1 MQALPG
7 RPSFDQIAKKWHDL
21 AERRLAHYTELYR
34 SGRWQHYYTQELF
47 ATRMLDVINAAKKW
61 RALAAGLQNT
71 DRAEEPTR
79 RDDKMRPAA

>member
-1 MQALPG
+1 MQALSG
-7 RPSFDQIAKKWHDL
+7 RPRFDHIAKKWHDL

-61 RALAAGLQNT
+61 RTLAAGLQSAEP
-71 DRAEEPTR
+71 AEEPAR

>member
-7 RPSFDQIAKKWHDL
+7 RPRFDQIARKWHDL

-34 SGRWQHYYTQELF
+34 SGRWQYYYTQELF
-47 ATRMLDVINAAKKW
+47 ATRMLDVINAAKTW
-61 RALAAGLQNT
+61 RTLAAGLQNAGP
-71 DRAEEPTR
+71 AEESTQ

>member
-7 RPSFDQIAKKWHDL
+7 RPRFDQIARKWHDL

-34 SGRWQHYYTQELF
+34 SGRWRLYYSQELF

-61 RALAAGLQNT
+61 RALSAGLQNAGP
-71 DRAEEPTR
+71 AEEGAAS
-79 RDDKMRPAA
+79 DDKMRPAA